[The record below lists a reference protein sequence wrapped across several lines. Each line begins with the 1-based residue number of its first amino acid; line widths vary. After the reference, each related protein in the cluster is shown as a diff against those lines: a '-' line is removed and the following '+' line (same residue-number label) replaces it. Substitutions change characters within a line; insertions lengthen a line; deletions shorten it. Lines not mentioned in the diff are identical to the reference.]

1 MNKNFLARV
10 QKYQDLTFRFKS
22 SLRLKSAKEAIRFV
36 EERGFVFF
44 WPVKGTIMPSL
55 WGAVAGDRPVPDEH
69 DDPGH
74 ITWRWK
80 DELLDQ
86 KVWYYAR
93 ILRKRNTIVSLKTIP
108 YFYALS
114 ANYGDPEAEIVEGY
128 RQGLIPLE
136 VKTIFNTLQ
145 VKGALDSITLRRESH
160 LSGPQSNGP
169 FNRALDFLQKE
180 FKVLPVAVAEAGA
193 WHYAF
198 VYDLTHR
205 YYPKLLEQ
213 SRTISEVVAR
223 NELLRLYLKSVGAA
237 STRQIRSLFGWTE
250 DDSVKTLM
258 RLQDTGSIIFP
269 LKIEG
274 SDAATACLPD
284 LVS

>member
-1 MNKNFLARV
+1 MNNAFLDRL
-10 QKYQDLTFRFKS
+10 QKYQDQTFRFKG
-22 SLRLKSAKEAIRFV
+22 SLQLKSAREAVQFV

-44 WPVKGTIMPSL
+44 WPVKGTVMPSL
-55 WGAVAGDRPVPDEH
+55 WGAVAGDRPVPDDH

-80 DELLDQ
+80 DDLLDQ
-86 KVWYYAR
+86 RAWYYAR

-114 ANYGDPEAEIVEGY
+114 ANYGDPEAEIEEGY

-136 VKTIFNTLQ
+136 VKTVFNTLL
-145 VKGALDSITLRRESH
+145 VKGPLDSITLRREAR
-160 LSGPQSNGP
+160 LTGPQSNGP

-180 FKVLPVAVAEAGA
+180 LKVLPVAVAEAGS

-205 YYPKLLEQ
+205 YYPELLEQ
-213 SRTISEVVAR
+213 SRSIGEGEAR
-223 NELLRLYLKSVGAA
+223 IELLTLYLKSVGAA
-237 STRQIRSLFGWTE
+237 SLKDMRALFGWTE
-250 DDSVKTLM
+250 DAALKTLT
-258 RLQDTGSIIFP
+258 RLQETGRIIFP
-269 LKIEG
+269 VEIEG
-274 SDAATACLPD
+274 FTAPLACLPD